1 MKPTALRVLALLLAV
16 ALAPLALGASDEPS
30 SGAASPDKVVYDAAS
45 AFEFFKTLSG
55 EWERAN
61 AGEHASHG
69 AATTKPSTFH
79 VSAAGSNVISII
91 YPGDKNEMTNVFH
104 MDGEDLLLTHYCALQ
119 NAPVMKFVKSDVPG
133 EIRFAFQ
140 GGTNFDPNV
149 DAHVHE
155 GVFRVKDGDTL
166 ESAFVTFANGK
177 PGPGT
182 NTTIRRKASS

>member
-1 MKPTALRVLALLLAV
+1 MKLNVLRVLVVLLA
-16 ALAPLALGASDEPS
+16 ALAAPLALGASDEPL
-30 SGAASPDKVVYDAAS
+30 AAGGPDKVVYDATS
-45 AFEFFKTLSG
+45 AFELFKTLSG

-61 AGEHASHG
+61 AGEHAEHG

-79 VSAAGSNVISII
+79 VSAAGSNVISVI

-133 EIRFAFQ
+133 EIRFAFH

-182 NTTIRRKASS
+182 NATIRRKPSS